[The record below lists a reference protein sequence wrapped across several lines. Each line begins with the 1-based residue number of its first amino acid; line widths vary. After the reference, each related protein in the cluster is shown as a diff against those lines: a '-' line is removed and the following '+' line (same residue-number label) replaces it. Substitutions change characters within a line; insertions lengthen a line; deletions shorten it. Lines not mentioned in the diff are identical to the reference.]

1 MNIDEIN
8 RRIDLGIA
16 NIISEN
22 ELKESTDTNNQI
34 FNCVKLHKYIVLH
47 NTNDKAEYLPK
58 VNNVRINDLYNGVC
72 NNVNDSIAN
81 SVEFEEISKRLGIT
95 SRCVASKYKNS
106 YHISNMVL
114 INDSWYFFD
123 SGLDKLLYDKNG
135 QSSLELHFAGLGSY
149 SYCKNL
155 TPEALLPNNL
165 NSQIEHVPDNIA
177 KNDISKVIVNAI
189 SNGLYSDDDILVK

>member
-8 RRIDLGIA
+8 RRIDLGIT
-16 NIISEN
+16 NIINEN
-22 ELKESTDTNNQI
+22 KLKESTDTNDQI
-34 FNCVKLHKYIVLH
+34 TNCIKLHKYIVLH
-47 NTNDKAEYLPK
+47 NNNDKAEYLST
-58 VNNVRINDLYNGVC
+58 VNDVRINDLYNGVC
-72 NNVNDSIAN
+72 NKVNDSIAN

-114 INDSWYFFD
+114 IKDSWYFFD
-123 SGLDKLLYDKNG
+123 SGLEKLLYDKSDH
-135 QSSLELHFAGLGSY
+135 SSIELHFAGLGSN

-155 TPEALLPNNL
+155 TPEAILPNNL
-165 NSQIEHVPDNIA
+165 NSQIEHVPSNIA

-189 SNGLYSDDDILVK
+189 SNGLYSSNDILVK